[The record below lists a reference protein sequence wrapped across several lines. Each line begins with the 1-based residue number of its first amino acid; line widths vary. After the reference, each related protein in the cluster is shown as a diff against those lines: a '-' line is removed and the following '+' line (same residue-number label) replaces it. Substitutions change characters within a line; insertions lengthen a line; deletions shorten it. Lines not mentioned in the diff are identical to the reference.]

1 LAKDRVWGQAVL
13 FDANQNKEPPYFV
26 AFLAFFLWVLASTQL
41 NAQVAG
47 GTLSGRITSTTGAPI
62 ANARLTIKNT
72 ANGDTKIIAANQDG
86 SFALPNLSPGI
97 FEITASAPSFADA
110 RTTVTLTA
118 GTDRRADIVMHTKSS
133 TGDGEGGASGVSG
146 VVSSKS
152 VTDLPLNGRS
162 ASDLAALEPGVAT
175 ARTQSTGQAQRG
187 FGTQMTISGGR
198 PRQND
203 SRLDGIS
210 VNDYV
215 NGPPGSALGVNLGS
229 DAVEQFTVL
238 SSNYPAQFGRSS
250 GGIIGASTRSGTK
263 DFHGNAFEYIRNS
276 AFDARNFFDT
286 AKPAFHRN
294 QFGGS
299 IGGPVVKD
307 GAFFFADY
315 EGLRQSQGITQV
327 DTVPSQA
334 ARNGHLC
341 APPNCS
347 ATSTVAV
354 DAQAARFLKAF
365 YPLPNGAL
373 LCPFPSCAA
382 GTGDT
387 GIFTFAGQTVTPE
400 NYFTTKIDHTFSAR
414 DALSGTYMFDS
425 GTVRQPDELDNK
437 RTGYDSRRQF
447 FALHESHTFSPR
459 LLNSLRLGINR
470 VVATT
475 GLTFASGN
483 PSAADASFGTVP
495 GRNAAGI
502 TVPGLTAFVGG
513 LGAIGSYHFHW
524 TSIQA
529 YNDIS
534 FTRGS
539 HTLKFGGGMERIRD
553 NILATSDPNGV
564 FSFNSLSDFLTNHP
578 FFLSAGIPSTI
589 SERGFRQTIVG
600 AYLQDDW
607 HWKQNVTINL
617 GLRYEMATVTTEVHG
632 HLTVL
637 RQLTDATPHLGDPL
651 FSNSTTRN
659 FEPRVGFSWD
669 PFRDGK
675 STLSG
680 GFGIFDVLPLPY
692 VSQFNELFSAP
703 FYDLGSA
710 TNLPAGSFPNTAF
723 NIVAGSSNTFRQ
735 AYFEPHPHRNYI
747 MQWNL
752 TAQREVAADFNVR
765 IGYVGSR
772 GVHQPV
778 RVEDADI
785 VLPPTLTPQGYLWP
799 SPAGSGTRLNLNSG
813 RITAAF
819 WEGNSFYDALQVQVK
834 KKIGRGLQ
842 IEASYTW
849 GKTIDTSSGSLVGD
863 EYSNSISSPLW
874 FDTKLNREL
883 ADFNVAH
890 NLEVNYTWDFG
901 TPKVASAFGSWALGG
916 WQLGGVFEA
925 STGVPFTP
933 GFAGDTLGVKS
944 TDPNIDVPN
953 LVGGSG
959 CGALMNPGNPLH
971 YIETQCF
978 GVPSSTPAIAAN
990 CVNVVN
996 IDPVTGNPTPD
1007 PRTCLNLRGNL
1018 GRNTLIG
1025 PGLLNFDLSLF
1036 KNNYIKRIS
1045 DSFNVQFRA
1054 EFFNILNRTNFA
1066 PPLDNRNV
1074 FDSRGH
1080 PIANAGLI
1088 TATQTP
1094 SRQIQFA
1101 LKVIW

>member
-1 LAKDRVWGQAVL
+1 VP
-13 FDANQNKEPPYFV
+13 FDANRTNEPYFFM
-26 AFLAFFLWVLASTQL
+26 FLALLFILLMSTPL
-41 NAQVAG
+41 NAQVAAG
-47 GTLSGRITSTTGAPI
+47 ALSGRIISTTGARI

-72 ANGDTKIIAANQDG
+72 ANGDTKIIAANEDG
-86 SFALPNLSPGI
+86 SFTLLNFLPGI
-97 FEITASAPSFADA
+97 FEITVSAPGFVEA
-110 RTTVTLTA
+110 RTTVTMDA
-118 GTDRRADIVMHTKSS
+118 GIDRRVDIVMRIDSS
-133 TGDGEGGASGVSG
+133 TGASEGGASGVSG

-263 DFHGNAFEYIRNS
+263 EFHGNAFEYLRNS

-286 AKPAFHRN
+286 TKPAFHRN

-299 IGGPVVKD
+299 LGGPVTKH
-307 GAFFFADY
+307 GTFFFADY

-334 ARNGHLC
+334 ARDGHLC
-341 APPNCS
+341 APPDCS
-347 ATSTVAV
+347 TTTAMAV
-354 DAQAARFLKAF
+354 DPEVGRFLKAF
-365 YPLPNGAL
+365 YPLPNGVL
-373 LCPFPSCAA
+373 LCPFASCAV

-400 NYFTTKIDHTFSAR
+400 NYFTTKIDHTFSTQ
-414 DALSGTYMFDS
+414 DAISGTYMFDS

-437 RTGYDSRRQF
+437 RTGYNSRRQF
-447 FALHESHTFSPR
+447 LALHEAHTFNPL
-459 LLNSLRLGINR
+459 LLNSFRFGINR

-483 PSAADASFGTVP
+483 PATADPAFGTVP
-495 GRNAAGI
+495 GQNAAAI
-502 TVPGLTAFVGG
+502 TVPGLTFFSGG
-513 LGAIGSYHFHW
+513 LGAISNYDFHW
-524 TSIQA
+524 TSIQV
-529 YNDIS
+529 YDDVTIIH
-534 FTRGS
+534 GS
-539 HTLKFGGGMERIRD
+539 HSWKFGGGIERIRD
-553 NILATSDPNGV
+553 NILATTDPNGNY
-564 FSFNSLSDFLTNHP
+564 SFNSLSDFLTNHP
-578 FFLSAGIPSTI
+578 FFLSATIPSTI

-600 AYLQDDW
+600 VYLQDDW
-607 HWKQNVTINL
+607 RWHPNFTLNL
-617 GLRYEMATVTTEVHG
+617 GLRYEMATVPTEVHG
-632 HLTVL
+632 KLTVL

-651 FSNSTTRN
+651 FSNPTKRN
-659 FEPRVGFSWD
+659 FEPRIGFSWD

-692 VSQFNELFSAP
+692 VIQFNELFSAP
-703 FYDLGSA
+703 YYDFGNA
-710 TNLPAGSFPNTAF
+710 TNLPAGSFPTAAF
-723 NIVAGSSNTFRQ
+723 NIVAASSNTFRQ

-752 TAQREVAADFNVR
+752 TAQREIAKDFSVR

-772 GVHQPV
+772 GVHQPF

-785 VLPPTLTPQGYLWP
+785 VLPMLTPQGYLWP

-834 KKIGRGLQ
+834 KKFGQGLQ
-842 IEASYTW
+842 VEGSYTW

-874 FDTKLNREL
+874 FDTKLNRGL
-883 ADFNVAH
+883 ADFNVAQ
-890 NLEVNYTWDFG
+890 NLEVNYTWDLG
-901 TPKVASAFGSWALGG
+901 TPKLASVFASWALGG

-933 GFAGDTLGVKS
+933 GFAGDTLGVNS

-953 LVGGSG
+953 LSVGSG
-959 CGALMNPGNPLH
+959 CGSLVNSGNPNH
-971 YIETQCF
+971 YIRTQCF
-978 GVPSSTPAIAAN
+978 TVPIPIT
-990 CVNVVN
+990 
-996 IDPVTGNPTPD
+996 
-1007 PRTCLNLRGNL
+1007 LRGNL

-1025 PGLLNFDLSLF
+1025 PGLLNLDFSVF
-1036 KNNYIKRIS
+1036 KNNYIKKIS
-1045 DSFNVQFRA
+1045 DTFNVQFRS
-1054 EFFNILNRTNFA
+1054 EFFNILNRANFA
-1066 PPLDNRNV
+1066 PPLDNRNI
-1074 FDSRGH
+1074 FESSGN

-1088 TATQTP
+1088 TSTQTP

-1101 LKVIW
+1101 MKIIW